1 MRDRVVS
8 ETLHVIDPRGVYS
21 RQALQKALGLSKTTL
36 AREIRL
42 GRLRVSRRSGRY
54 FILGSWVLEWLREGE
69 IRRKQAGAVRD
80 SRNAQTPDTG

>member
-1 MRDRVVS
+1 MRDCVVP

-21 RQALQKALGLSKTTL
+21 RLALQQALGLTKTTL

-54 FILGSWVLEWLREGE
+54 FILGSWVLQWLREGE
-69 IRRKQAGAVRD
+69 IRRKQASPVQEPPRA
-80 SRNAQTPDTG
+80 